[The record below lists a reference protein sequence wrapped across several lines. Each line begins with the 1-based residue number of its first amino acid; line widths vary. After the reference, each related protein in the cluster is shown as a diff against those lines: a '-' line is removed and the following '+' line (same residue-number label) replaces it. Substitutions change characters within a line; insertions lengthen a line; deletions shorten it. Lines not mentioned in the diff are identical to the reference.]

1 MGVQGKRGAPQP
13 PAKAFNRTSVLTR
26 LTVHEIEYAICAY
39 YGIRK
44 HIIVPNVSW
53 GFFREHEADLVV
65 ITAANYLTEIEIKR
79 SWRDFLKDFR
89 KDSFHNDNRI
99 KSFYYCVPEC
109 MVEPCKEYLYSDP
122 ALERKHGRIGLI
134 SYDELGRICFER
146 NGEREIALKLTTA
159 EALEIARLGTLRF
172 WDTRKRLDEGYNDEL
187 VQRLRSEISFL
198 RAEFKAVAGYDIREE
213 L

>member
-1 MGVQGKRGAPQP
+1 M
-13 PAKAFNRTSVLTR
+13 
-26 LTVHEIEYAICAY
+26 E
-39 YGIRK
+39 
-44 HIIVPNVSW
+44 
-53 GFFREHEADLVV
+53 
-65 ITAANYLTEIEIKR
+65 
-79 SWRDFLKDFR
+79 
-89 KDSFHNDNRI
+89 
-99 KSFYYCVPEC
+99 
-109 MVEPCKEYLYSDP
+109 P

-146 NGEREIALKLTTA
+146 NGERDIALKLTTA

>member
-1 MGVQGKRGAPQP
+1 MGIQGNIGAITP
-13 PAKAFNRTSVLTR
+13 PTIAFNRTSVLTR
-26 LTVHEIEYAICAY
+26 LTVHDIEYALCSY
-39 YGIRK
+39 YDIRK

-65 ITAANYLTEIEIKR
+65 ITKANYLTEIEIKR

-89 KDSFHNDNRI
+89 KDSFHADNRI

-109 MVEPCKEYLYSDP
+109 MVEPCKEYLYSDS
-122 ALERKHGRIGLI
+122 ALERRLGKIGLI
-134 SYDELGRICFER
+134 SFDEQGRICFER
-146 NGEREIALKLTTA
+146 NGEKDIALKLTTT
-159 EALEIARLGTLRF
+159 EVMEIARLGVLRF
-172 WDTRKRLDEGYNDEL
+172 WDTRRRLDTGYNDEL

-198 RAEFKAVAGYDIREE
+198 RAEFKAVAGYDIKEE